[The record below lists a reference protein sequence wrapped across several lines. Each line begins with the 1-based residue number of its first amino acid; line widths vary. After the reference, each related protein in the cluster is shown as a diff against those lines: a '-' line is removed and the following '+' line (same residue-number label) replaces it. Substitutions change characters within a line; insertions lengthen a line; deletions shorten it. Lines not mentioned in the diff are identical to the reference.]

1 MATTDNKNELDSYGV
16 WVKRAPESESQ
27 KPASDDDFDFDVDLP
42 DFSDIDSTAI
52 DKVQNNTPA
61 LEDVAIEDFLDN
73 GFSEPPVP
81 DDTLETPDPPEEAM
95 PDFFGTEDTKIDP
108 EPFPVPAAN
117 EENAVLPELPES
129 LDTTFAADDT
139 ASSPEAAVTEDVDLS
154 DFGVDFSADEAPSDA
169 ASTRSAA
176 PARAQA
182 PRVDYDLTVSA
193 DDGAVPSAQTN
204 AVPDSFDEEAKSL
217 MDNVSSPHTE
227 SNDLLRQIVEDLSG
241 LKNEISTLK
250 TELAELKS
258 RGGTQSAETQV
269 GGFFSD
275 LDEDETISLSGDEL
289 DNIMSS
295 ADFLNNES
303 KVDALTED
311 IKTPAESAEAVDL
324 PVVPDSPAAEKPAEE
339 FSADNFFIPES
350 DAIPELPAE
359 LDSASEEEASL
370 EEIPEEAELEELP
383 GEDVEI
389 PEETAIPKVDD
400 ILAGTVPSEPV
411 ADVQNQPAKTELPEV
426 PADDFFQADTTPVD
440 TITTDDFFKTDSDAT
455 ATDDFF
461 KEDAVSAEDTPA
473 EVAFTD
479 AEEPSAKA
487 APSSG
492 SAASSLPANLTEE
505 IKSVLLYMDQLLE
518 DLPEEKIVEFARS
531 EQFATYKKLFTD
543 LGLA

>member
-1 MATTDNKNELDSYGV
+1 MANTIDNKNELDNYGV
-16 WVKRAPESESQ
+16 WVKRAPESEAQRSG
-27 KPASDDDFDFDVDLP
+27 SDDDFNFDIDLP
-42 DFSDIDSTAI
+42 DFSDIDPSATEKAHN
-52 DKVQNNTPA
+52 DTSA

-81 DDTLETPDPPEEAM
+81 DDTIETLAPNEEAM
-95 PDFFGTEDTKIDP
+95 PDFFGTDDMKIDP
-108 EPFPVPAAN
+108 VQDSVSAAS
-117 EENAVLPELPES
+117 EQTILPELPES
-129 LDTTFAADDT
+129 PDTAFAHDDT
-139 ASSPEAAVTEDVDLS
+139 VVSPEAAVTEDVDLS
-154 DFGVDFSADEAPSDA
+154 DFGVDFSADEAPSDTP
-169 ASTRSAA
+169 STGSTA
-176 PARAQA
+176 PAQAQA

-193 DDGAVPSAQTN
+193 DDGAVPSVQTN
-204 AVPDSFDEEAKSL
+204 GVPDSFDEEAKSL
-217 MDNVSSPHTE
+217 MDNAPSPRTE

-258 RGGTQSAETQV
+258 RGGTPTTETQA

-303 KVDALTED
+303 KVDALAEE
-311 IKTPAESAEAVDL
+311 IKAPAESAAAVDL
-324 PVVPDSPAAEKPAEE
+324 PVVPDIPVTEKSAEE
-339 FSADNFFIPES
+339 FSTDDFFIPES
-350 DAIPELPAE
+350 DVLPELPAE
-359 LDSASEEEASL
+359 LDSVSEEASL

-383 GEDVEI
+383 GEDVDI

-400 ILAGTVPSEPV
+400 ILAETVPSEPV
-411 ADVQNQPAKTELPEV
+411 ADVQNEVGKTEIIDAVSE
-426 PADDFFQADTTPVD
+426 DFFQTDTTTVD
-440 TITTDDFFKTDSDAT
+440 TTTTDDFFKTNSEAAAT
-455 ATDDFF
+455 PDDFF
-461 KEDAVSAEDTPA
+461 KADSVAAEAAPA

-479 AEEPSAKA
+479 AEEPASKA
-487 APSSG
+487 PPSSG

>member
-1 MATTDNKNELDSYGV
+1 MTNTIDNKNELDSYGV

-27 KPASDDDFDFDVDLP
+27 KPASDDDFNFDVDLP

-81 DDTLETPDPPEEAM
+81 DDTLETPAPPEEAM

-129 LDTTFAADDT
+129 LDTTFAADNT

-154 DFGVDFSADEAPSDA
+154 DFGVDFSADEAPSDTP
-169 ASTRSAA
+169 STGSTA
-176 PARAQA
+176 PAQAQA

-193 DDGAVPSAQTN
+193 DDGAVPSVQTN
-204 AVPDSFDEEAKSL
+204 GVPDSFDEEAKSL
-217 MDNVSSPHTE
+217 MDNAPSPRTE

-258 RGGTQSAETQV
+258 RGGTPTTEAQA

-303 KVDALTED
+303 KVDALAEE
-311 IKTPAESAEAVDL
+311 IKAPAESAAAVDL
-324 PVVPDSPAAEKPAEE
+324 PVVPDIPVTEKSAEE
-339 FSADNFFIPES
+339 FSTDDFFIPES
-350 DAIPELPAE
+350 DVLPELPAE
-359 LDSASEEEASL
+359 LDSVSEEASL

-426 PADDFFQADTTPVD
+426 PADDFFQADTTTVD
-440 TITTDDFFKTDSDAT
+440 TTTTDDFFKTDSDAT